1 MPSREAGLTNEFF
14 ESLMAAEF
22 DPKTPDITQKTK
34 PKKSEV
40 DSLKVG
46 GNKQD

>member
-1 MPSREAGLTNEFF
+1 MPSKEAGLTNDFLDALE
-14 ESLMAAEF
+14 AAGF

-40 DSLKVG
+40 DSLKVS